1 MAKYNE
7 GTKLTQSAFWAN
19 LFLML
24 GLISF
29 ISFSYLMIQRYNPQN
44 LAFDLPETIA
54 ASDHG
59 NSELQ
64 PIGLKITAI
73 DLALSITPAEIENNK
88 WQAFPNAI
96 SYLKTTAIPGAKG
109 NSVLYGHNWPNL
121 LADLKKVKPGDNI
134 NIIYSDNSSK
144 DFEVEYVT
152 KVSPSETSILKDS
165 PDNRITLYTCAGFLD
180 SERLV
185 VIAKLLNS

>member
-7 GTKLTQSAFWAN
+7 GTKLTQSVFLGN
-19 LFLML
+19 LLLIF

-29 ISFSYLMIQRYNPQN
+29 IAFSYLIFQRYNPQN
-44 LAFDLPETIA
+44 LAFDLPEAIA
-54 ASDHG
+54 VSDNE

-64 PIGLKITAI
+64 PIGLRINSI
-73 DLALSITPAEIENNK
+73 DLALSITPAEIKNNN

-96 SYLKTTAIPGAKG
+96 SYLKTTVVPGAKG

-121 LADLKKVKPGDNI
+121 LGDLKKVKPGDNI

-144 DFEVEYVT
+144 DFEIEFIT
-152 KVSPSETSILKDS
+152 KVLPSETSILKDS
-165 PDNRITLYTCAGFLD
+165 PDNRVTLYTCTGFLD

>member
-7 GTKLTQSAFWAN
+7 STKLTQSVFLGN
-19 LFLML
+19 LLLIL
-24 GLISF
+24 GLMSF
-29 ISFSYLMIQRYNPQN
+29 IAFSYLIFQRYNPQN
-44 LAFDLPETIA
+44 LAFDLPETVGATTQESTAI
-54 ASDHG
+54 
-59 NSELQ
+59 Q
-64 PIGLKITAI
+64 PIGLKISAI
-73 DLALSITPAEIENNK
+73 DLALSITPAEIKNNK

-96 SYLKTTAIPGAKG
+96 SYLKTTVVPGAKG

-121 LADLKKVKPGDNI
+121 LGDLKKVKPGDNI

-144 DFEVEYVT
+144 DFEVEFIT
-152 KVSPSETSILKDS
+152 KVLPSETSILKDS